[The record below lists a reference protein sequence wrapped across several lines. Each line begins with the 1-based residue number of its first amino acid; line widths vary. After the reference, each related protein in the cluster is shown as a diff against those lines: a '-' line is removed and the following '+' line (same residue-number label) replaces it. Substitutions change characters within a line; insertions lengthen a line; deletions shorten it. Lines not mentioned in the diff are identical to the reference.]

1 MNIKLLFDKICL
13 QTKEKKQYIQPFILS
28 VCIILLSFYIST
40 NWYQLILIHG
50 ESMSPSY
57 HNMQLVIINKYFKN
71 YTYGDVIAFQCEGLN
86 TILIKRIVACPG
98 DKVQIQEDQLYVN
111 DEISNVYPLDTFA
124 YAGIAENTMHLED
137 GQYFVIGDNIAQ
149 SKDSRYSEVGCVSK
163 ATILGVVLF
172 S

>member
-13 QTKEKKQYIQPFILS
+13 QTKEKKQYIQPIILS

-86 TILIKRIVACPG
+86 TVLIKRIVACPG
-98 DKVQIQEDQLYVN
+98 DKVQIQEGQLHVN
-111 DEISNVYPLDTFA
+111 NQISKVFPLDTFE
-124 YAGIAENTMHLED
+124 YVGIAQNTILLED

-149 SKDSRYSEVGCVSK
+149 SKDSRYPEVGLISK
-163 ATILGVVLF
+163 EEILGIII
-172 S
+172 

>member
-1 MNIKLLFDKICL
+1 MRKNSWLNITRKVFRHYKYLFF
-13 QTKEKKQYIQPFILS
+13 TVS
-28 VCIILLSFYIST
+28 IIIFSYFVSS
-40 NWYQLILIHG
+40 NWFQIVLIHG

-57 HNMQLVIINKYFKN
+57 HNMQLVIINKYSKN

-98 DKVQIQEDQLYVN
+98 DKVQIQEGQLYVN

-124 YAGIAENTMHLED
+124 YAGIAENTILLED

-163 ATILGVVLF
+163 VTILGVVLF